1 MSGSKHAS
9 KIRYGLCVFCLAGAM
24 IVVALFCSSP
34 SRAELDLSDVP
45 LSALVKSPPANIM
58 LVLDDS
64 KSMTCEVLIA
74 QKSDGFY
81 PKFDEISTLKKE
93 VEDLENKLTI
103 AKRKAR
109 QLPRYRKMLE
119 DKKAEFNVAKKALPE
134 KKEIPS
140 LLTGI
145 SRAGKTAGLEFFL
158 FQPGKEKEQEFY
170 AEIPVSIRVRGSYHN
185 VAIFF
190 DKVSRL
196 FRVVNITDIVMNTRR
211 DAESLDTSCTAITYR
226 FLEAAAAEK
235 SKKGKK

>member
-1 MSGSKHAS
+1 MFSIFS
-9 KIRYGLCVFCLAGAM
+9 KITTPLYGFIEKLTKVQR
-24 IVVALFCSSP
+24 IALFGGVFLIVIG
-34 SRAELDLSDVP
+34 AYVGLS
-45 LSALVKSPPANIM
+45 
-58 LVLDDS
+58 
-64 KSMTCEVLIA
+64 
-74 QKSDGFY
+74 FY